1 MMFTHDGTRRVR
13 VGNVPIGGGAP
24 VSVQTMTDT
33 YTHEIDKTVA
43 QIRRMAAGGA
53 DLVRV
58 AVPHKADTDALREI
72 VGQSPVPIVADVHF
86 HFDRALEAVAAGVHK
101 IRLNPGNIKD
111 RAAVLRVIDACRDAG
126 VPIRVGVNEGGVVER
141 SDAEQRRRDKA
152 MTLVD
157 LMVARLAD
165 YIRIFEQAKFE
176 DVVLSAKSI
185 NARTVID
192 VYTEIAKRWDYPL
205 HLGVTHAGPPET
217 GTIRSSVAL
226 GTLLAQGIGD
236 TIRVSFAADPITEVE
251 AGKEI
256 LYVLGLRKR
265 TEPELI
271 ACPTCGRIEVD
282 LIKLVQQVKARLADL
297 HSDVKVAIMG
307 CVVNGPGEA
316 EGADVAVFAG
326 KGRGVIYRDSIQTR
340 TVPEA
345 DMLDALLAECRT
357 WEANKHKPLA
367 QRRAEAIAAG
377 GRAVD
382 DEPLADGTPTGGLV
396 QIDTQT

>member
-1 MMFTHDGTRRVR
+1 MFTNQTTRRVV
-13 VGNVPIGGGAP
+13 VGDVPVGGRAA

-33 YTHEIDKTVA
+33 YTHDVDKTVA
-43 QIRRMAAGGA
+43 QINRLAAGGA
-53 DLVRV
+53 DMVRV
-58 AVPHKADTDALREI
+58 AVPRKQDTAVLGEI
-72 VGQSPVPIVADVHF
+72 VDQSAVPIIADVHF

-111 RAAVLRVIDACRDAG
+111 RAQVLRVIDACRDRG
-126 VPIRVGVNEGGVVER
+126 VPIRVGVNEGGIVER
-141 SDAEQRRRDKA
+141 ADPEQRRRDRA
-152 MTLVD
+152 TPLVD
-157 LMVARLAD
+157 LMIARLAD

-192 VYTEIAKRWDYPL
+192 VYSEIARRWDYPL

-226 GTLLAQGIGD
+226 GTLLAHGIGD

-251 AGKEI
+251 AAKEI
-256 LYVLGLRKR
+256 LYSLGLRKR
-265 TEPELI
+265 TDPELI

-282 LIKLVQQVKARLADL
+282 LIKLVQDVKGKLADL
-297 HSDVKVAIMG
+297 HSEVKVAIMG

-316 EGADVAVFAG
+316 EGADVAIFAG
-326 KGRGVIYRDSIQTR
+326 KGRGVIYRDKIQTR
-340 TVPEA
+340 TVAEA
-345 DMLDALLAECRT
+345 DMLDALLEECRI

-367 QRRAEAIAAG
+367 QRQAEAIAAG

-382 DEPLADGTPTGGLV
+382 DQPLAEGTPGGVV
-396 QIDTQT
+396 QIGGQG